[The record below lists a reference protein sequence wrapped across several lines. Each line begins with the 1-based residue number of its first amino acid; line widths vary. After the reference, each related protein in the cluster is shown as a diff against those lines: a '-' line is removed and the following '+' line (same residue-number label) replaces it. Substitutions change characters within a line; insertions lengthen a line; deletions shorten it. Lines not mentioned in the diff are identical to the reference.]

1 MNKTFDKG
9 KITAKLMEE
18 KLKEGWGTA
27 HFADELG
34 MSVQDFMVKLEK
46 TFRGSALQIYKRRL
60 KKNDKLIER
69 QLKRRACSKITTVPK
84 NEGTEVP
91 ETTDSTVIVDED
103 TETTETTAVTINADE
118 EEHSELEEALKRETE
133 LSKALMKLE
142 NARKEVITIRRNLS
156 EEAIKLEEDLFRL
169 RNEFVKGQKK
179 ALELLKQIKENEEE
193 LERIKKQR
201 RKTKD
206 SLDKVRE
213 EIAEL
218 RKVQVNIVDDIE
230 IIPAE
235 EYAISSEWKELR
247 NSWLDDERFSVL
259 TVIEISL
266 LAKAIILRRAM
277 LEEGRRFEFVFVS
290 DEMERLFN
298 ELS

>member
-46 TFRGSALQIYKRRL
+46 TFRGSALQIYRRRL

-103 TETTETTAVTINADE
+103 IETTETTVVTVNADE
-118 EEHSELEEALKRETE
+118 EGLSELEEALKRETE

-142 NARKEVITIRRNLS
+142 NDKKEAITIRRNFF
-156 EEAIKLEEDLFRL
+156 EKAIELKEDLFRL
-169 RNEFVKGQKK
+169 RKEIVEDKK
-179 ALELLKQIKENEEE
+179 KVLKLQKQIEENEEE

-206 SLDKVRE
+206 SLDEVRE

-230 IIPAE
+230 IFPAE